1 MKWFVLMSSALG
13 VSFLGAARAHAAAT
27 QTTVPPGDRVAIVVL
42 GYPSRRNGQPHPIQR
57 WRAQLAVKSAESYDA
72 ELVVFTGGVD
82 RSLRSEAS
90 VVAEL
95 AETMGLTS
103 VIVALEERSTDTWE
117 NVAAAAELVGSA
129 DVVVIVSDP
138 LHAARARLYWL
149 KQRPADSDRVFITG
163 CSGFWDH
170 WWLKLPTAVDA
181 ALHAIVRFVRP
192 L

>member
-13 VSFLGAARAHAAAT
+13 VSFLGAAGAHAAA
-27 QTTVPPGDRVAIVVL
+27 VKASARPGDRLAVVVL
-42 GYPSRRNGQPHPIQR
+42 GYPSRRNGRPHPIQR
-57 WRAQLAVKSAESYDA
+57 WRAELAVKSAAAYGA
-72 ELVVFTGGVD
+72 EMVVFTGGAG
-82 RSLRSEAS
+82 RSLRSEAA

-95 AETMGLTS
+95 AEVMGLTS
-103 VIVALEERSTDTWE
+103 VSVLLEEQSTNTWE
-117 NVAAAAELVGSA
+117 NVAAAAELVGTA
-129 DVVVIVSDP
+129 DVIVIVSDP

-170 WWLKLPTAVDA
+170 WWLKLPTAGHA
-181 ALHAIVRFVRP
+181 GLHAIVRYVRP